1 MNDFSTNKLFEGTY
15 YITVYLFAISFYTC
29 IFKLYALDNVDIEM
43 PVEENFDDHDNA
55 QVEGILYH
63 INEHSNLV
71 SAK

>member
-1 MNDFSTNKLFEGTY
+1 
-15 YITVYLFAISFYTC
+15 
-29 IFKLYALDNVDIEM
+29 LYALDNVDIEM